1 MLRAFK
7 RFSFKAQACL
17 CVTLVLHSQFFIAG
31 CGPGFSLFPA
41 GMFVIPLEASHPI
54 VTALE
59 GSSLAG
65 PTALEVTPGTRQFR
79 LIYRDARELSGSYT
93 LNGDSISLA
102 DFSFSVYGEGA
113 KLEFNSARQ
122 ISAISVHGGPTWSRP
137 ADDNGRIAG
146 ADNSP
151 ANPYI
156 AANQDFLQLAASLDQ
171 ASQNGGTPPA
181 TPPASGGSG
190 LPIKGATA
198 SATGALNSVL
208 AVLTA
213 IWIPIAGILQPLIQL
228 FTVAFVLDN
237 SFGLRFDGTWKAVN
251 STSNL
256 IVTVSGG
263 KITKLVD
270 DASRQE
276 LNVVNTRL
284 ADRSGNRVTWVVN
297 AQVLGQAT
305 TVEFT
310 FDVEELTN
318 GSLEGTLTAL
328 GNTFARVPVTM
339 SRL

>member
-7 RFSFKAQACL
+7 RFLFKAQACL
-17 CVTLVLHSQFFIAG
+17 CILLVLHTQFFIAG
-31 CGPGFSLFPA
+31 CGPGFSLFPT
-41 GMFVIPLEASHPI
+41 GMFLIPLEASHPI

-79 LIYRDARELSGSYT
+79 LIYSDARELSGSYMM
-93 LNGDSISLA
+93 NGDSITLA
-102 DFSFSVYGEGA
+102 DFNFSVYGEGA
-113 KLEFNSARQ
+113 KLEFNRAKQ
-122 ISAISVHGGPTWSRP
+122 IAAISVHGGPSWSRP
-137 ADDNGRIAG
+137 ADDNSRIAG
-146 ADNSP
+146 ADNGST
-151 ANPYI
+151 NPYI
-156 AANQDFLQLAASLDQ
+156 AANQDILELAASLDQ

-181 TPPASGGSG
+181 TPPAGGG
-190 LPIKGATA
+190 PIKGATA
-198 SATGALNSVL
+198 SATSTLNSIL
-208 AVLTA
+208 AVLAA
-213 IWIPIAGILQPLIQL
+213 IWLPIATILQPLAQL

-237 SFGLRFDGTWKAVN
+237 SFGLRFDGTWRAVN

-263 KITKLVD
+263 KITRLVD

-276 LNVVNTRL
+276 LDIVSTRL
-284 ADRSGNRVTWVVN
+284 ADRSGNRITWVVN
-297 AQVLGQAT
+297 ARVLGQAT

>member
-7 RFSFKAQACL
+7 RFTFKAQACL
-17 CVTLVLHSQFFIAG
+17 CVMLILHSQFFIAG
-31 CGPGFSLFPA
+31 CGPGFSLFPS
-41 GMFVIPLEASHPI
+41 GMFIIPLDAGHPI

-79 LIYRDARELSGSYT
+79 LIYSDARELSGSYMM
-93 LNGDSISLA
+93 NGDAITLA
-102 DFSFSVYGEGA
+102 DFNFSVHGEGA
-113 KLEFNSARQ
+113 KLEFNSAKQ
-122 ISAISVHGGPTWSRP
+122 IAAISVHGGPTWARP
-137 ADDNGRIAG
+137 EDDNGRIAN
-146 ADNSP
+146 ADNGA

-156 AANQDFLQLAASLDQ
+156 AANQDILALAASLDQ
-171 ASQNGGTPPA
+171 ASQNGGAPPA
-181 TPPASGGSG
+181 TPPGGG
-190 LPIKGATA
+190 PIKGSTA
-198 SATGALNSVL
+198 SATSTLNSIL
-208 AVLTA
+208 AVLAA
-213 IWIPIAGILQPLIQL
+213 IWLPIASILQPLAQL

-276 LNVVNTRL
+276 LNIVTTRL
-284 ADRSGNRVTWVVN
+284 ADRSGNRITWVVN

>member
-7 RFSFKAQACL
+7 RFSFKTQACL
-17 CVTLVLHSQFFIAG
+17 CVMLVLHSQLFIAG
-31 CGPGFSLFPA
+31 CGPGFSLLPT
-41 GMFVIPLEASHPI
+41 GMFIIPLDANHPLVASLEG
-54 VTALE
+54 TAL
-59 GSSLAG
+59 SG
-65 PTALEVTPGTRQFR
+65 PTAIEVTPGTRQFR
-79 LIYRDARELSGSYT
+79 LIYSDARELSGSYMM
-93 LNGDSISLA
+93 NGDAITLA

-113 KLEFNSARQ
+113 KLEFNSAKQ
-122 ISAISVHGGPTWSRP
+122 IASISVHGGPTWSRP

-146 ADNSP
+146 ADNGS
-151 ANPYI
+151 ANPYM
-156 AANQDFLQLAASLDQ
+156 AANQDILELAASLDQ
-171 ASQNGGTPPA
+171 AAQNGGTPPA
-181 TPPASGGSG
+181 TPPGSGGSN
-190 LPIKGATA
+190 PIKGATA
-198 SATGALNSVL
+198 SATSTLSSIL

-213 IWIPIAGILQPLIQL
+213 IWLPIASILQPLAQL
-228 FTVAFVLDN
+228 FTFAFVLDN
-237 SFGLRFDGTWKAVN
+237 SFGLRFDGTWKAAN

-256 IVTVSGG
+256 IVTVAGG

-276 LNVVNTRL
+276 LDIVNTRL
-284 ADRSGNRVTWVVN
+284 ADRSGNRITWVVN

-310 FDVEELTN
+310 FDVEELTD

>member
-17 CVTLVLHSQFFIAG
+17 CMMLVLHSQFFIAG
-31 CGPGFSLFPA
+31 CGPGFSLFPT
-41 GMFVIPLEASHPI
+41 GMFLIPLDASHPV

-79 LIYRDARELSGSYT
+79 LIYSDARELSGSYMM
-93 LNGDSISLA
+93 NGDAITLA
-102 DFSFSVYGEGA
+102 DFNFSVHGEGA

-122 ISAISVHGGPTWSRP
+122 IATISVHGGPTWSRP
-137 ADDNGRIAG
+137 ADDNDRVVSTDASS
-146 ADNSP
+146 D
-151 ANPYI
+151 NPYI
-156 AANQDFLQLAASLDQ
+156 TANQDILELAASLDQ

-181 TPPASGGSG
+181 TPPGGTD
-190 LPIKGATA
+190 PIKGATA
-198 SATGALNSVL
+198 SATSALNSIL
-208 AVLTA
+208 AVLAA
-213 IWIPIAGILQPLIQL
+213 IWLPIASILQPLAQL

-251 STSNL
+251 SSSNL
-256 IVTVSGG
+256 LVTVSGG

-276 LNVVNTRL
+276 LDVVNTRL
-284 ADRSGNRVTWVVN
+284 ADRSGNRITWVVN

>member
-17 CVTLVLHSQFFIAG
+17 CVMLVLHSQFFIAG
-31 CGPGFSLFPA
+31 CGPGFSLLPT
-41 GMFVIPLEASHPI
+41 GMFIIPLDANHPLVASLEG
-54 VTALE
+54 TAL
-59 GSSLAG
+59 SG
-65 PTALEVTPGTRQFR
+65 PTAIEVTPGTRQFR
-79 LIYRDARELSGSYT
+79 LIYSDARDLRGSYMM
-93 LNGDSISLA
+93 NGDAITLA
-102 DFSFSVYGEGA
+102 DFSFSIYGEGA
-113 KLEFNSARQ
+113 KLEFNSAKQ
-122 ISAISVHGGPTWSRP
+122 IVSISVHGGSTWSRP
-137 ADDNGRIAG
+137 ADDNGRVAG
-146 ADNSP
+146 ADFGSG
-151 ANPYI
+151 NPYM
-156 AANQDFLQLAASLDQ
+156 AANQDILELAASLDQ
-171 ASQNGGTPPA
+171 AAQNGGRPPVTPPG
-181 TPPASGGSG
+181 SGGSN
-190 LPIKGATA
+190 PIKGATA
-198 SATGALNSVL
+198 SATSTLSSIL

-213 IWIPIAGILQPLIQL
+213 IWLPIASILQPLAHL
-228 FTVAFVLDN
+228 FTFAFVLDN

-270 DASRQE
+270 EASRQE
-276 LNVVNTRL
+276 LSIVSTRL
-284 ADRSGNRVTWVVN
+284 ADRSGNRITWVVN